1 MKNTIIMWR
10 TLDPSSKK
18 DNGVGHY
25 GRNLWEEFM
34 GGIYGRNLYNY
45 SVIEVNNDVFIIKIS
60 LMLCKNA
67 IETVMQ
73 WFPNNL
79 QISEK

>member
-18 DNGVGHY
+18 YNGVGHY

-34 GGIYGRNLYNY
+34 GGIYGRNLWEEFMGGIYGRNLW
-45 SVIEVNNDVFIIKIS
+45 E
-60 LMLCKNA
+60 
-67 IETVMQ
+67 ETEL
-73 WFPNNL
+73 FY
-79 QISEK
+79 IA

>member
-18 DNGVGHY
+18 YNGVGHY

-34 GGIYGRNLYNY
+34 GGNGVILY
-45 SVIEVNNDVFIIKIS
+45 SIV
-60 LMLCKNA
+60 
-67 IETVMQ
+67 
-73 WFPNNL
+73 
-79 QISEK
+79 